1 MKKKISLVIAV
12 ALCLTLVTPVLNIAH
27 AETVTLTVLNPKAH
41 IETRP
46 ITPLAERL
54 DSLIGKNI
62 GIFPYSKD
70 SSGAVNWQGS
80 MQTLLAERLA
90 GTGSTVITM
99 NAKSAVGW
107 HDPIGV
113 YEGGVRALD
122 AMIFGVQ
129 N

>member
-1 MKKKISLVIAV
+1 MV
-12 ALCLTLVTPVLNIAH
+12 AAIVAILPMAQADTVELTI
-27 AETVTLTVLNPKAH
+27 LNPKAH

-54 DSLIGKNI
+54 DNFVGKKI

-70 SSGAVNWQGS
+70 ASGGVNWQAS
-80 MQTLLAERLA
+80 MQTLLAERF
-90 GTGSTVITM
+90 TGLGATVVSM
-99 NAKSAVGW
+99 NAKGAVGW
-107 HDPIGV
+107 HDPLGGT
-113 YEGGVRALD
+113 YEAGARALD